1 MLKQRRL
8 ELDLSLYELSKLS
21 GVSPS
26 KLSLA
31 ERDLIKLPE
40 WEKARVAEVLG
51 VPVPELFSM
60 TGERALYRS
69 LKKFISLDEKIWLMD
84 VGHAPE
90 LYKQRLA
97 DLAKKYAAVLGTS

>member
-1 MLKQRRL
+1 MLKNRRQEL
-8 ELDLSLYELSKLS
+8 ELSLYELSKLS

-31 ERDLIKLPE
+31 ERDLINLAE

-51 VPVPELFSM
+51 VPAPELFSR

-69 LKKFISLDEKIWLMD
+69 LKKFMSLDEKIWLID
-84 VGHAPE
+84 VGHDPE
-90 LYKQRLA
+90 IYKQRLA

>member
-40 WEKARVAEVLG
+40 WEMARVAEVLG
-51 VPVPELFSM
+51 VPAPELFSL
-60 TGERALYRS
+60 TGERALYRL
-69 LKKFISLDEKIWLMD
+69 LKKRISLEEKIFLMD
-84 VGHAPE
+84 VGHDPE
-90 LYKQRLA
+90 LYKQRLT
-97 DLAKKYAAVLGTS
+97 DLAKKYGVVEGTS